1 MVTYIYF
8 TGRKPA
14 PEDMH
19 AEDIANVLRDDIAP
33 TELVEWSFVQTPDNP
48 EPGKWF
54 MIRRGATMDFWKD
67 VVRQYIGGTFPDHV
81 FKEYEALERAEF
93 RYRNQPLKALETR
106 EAFIVL
112 QLPNPPSGADKTPQ
126 RWQRLT
132 IEKRYLM
139 AYNTPIIDVE
149 D

>member
-1 MVTYIYF
+1 MATHIYF
-8 TGRKPA
+8 TGRRPA
-14 PEDMH
+14 LEDMH
-19 AEDIANVLRDDIAP
+19 GEDITIMLRDDIAP
-33 TELVEWSFVQTPDNP
+33 AELVEWSFIQTPENP

-54 MIRRGATMDFWKD
+54 TIRRGTAMDFWKD
-67 VVRQYIGGTFPDHV
+67 AVWRYIGGTFPDHI

-106 EAFIVL
+106 GFFIVL
-112 QLPNPPSGADKTPQ
+112 HFPNPPSGAGKTPR

-132 IEKRYLM
+132 IEKRYLT
-139 AYNTPIIDVE
+139 AYNTPIIDAE